1 MTSVRLVFAYG
12 VAGLVALSLSAVHVE
27 AAGPQQPTQAASAQA
42 GSAETAEL
50 VDQYCIRCHNAD
62 RTSGGLALD
71 AMDLSSVSDNVEVWE
86 KAVRKLRARAMPP
99 ANRPRP
105 DEAGYETILAYLE
118 SSLDRV
124 AATDPDPGRTDTFRR
139 LNRTEYQNA
148 IRDLLALDVDVTALL
163 PRDDAAYGFDN
174 VSLAGLSPTLM
185 ERYLS
190 AAQKISRLAVGSEV
204 PAPGSQVIVVPV
216 DLTQEDHFDGLPFGS
231 RGGTVFTHNFPT
243 DGSYTITVRLARNRN
258 ENVEGLTSPHD
269 MEILLDGERLQL
281 FTIVPNR
288 NRLGGYYA
296 DEGVDEGLEVQL
308 PVSAGPHVV
317 GVTFLRRSSAVF
329 ESTRQPYQARFNM
342 DRHPRQQPAVYSVA
356 VAGPFEQFGPGATP
370 SRDRIFT
377 CSPAAPADEAGCASE
392 ILSNLAQ
399 RAYRRPVTQQDL
411 DVLLGFYANASAEG
425 GFEAG
430 IEMALR
436 ALLTS
441 TEFIFRIERDPDGLS
456 SRTAY
461 RISDLEL
468 ASRLSFFIW
477 SSIPDDELLELATS
491 GRLTDPDVL
500 DAQVRRLLADP
511 RAEALTT
518 NFAGQWL
525 HLRNLDAVTPNLRLF
540 PDFDDNLRQGFRR
553 ETEMLFESIHREDR
567 SVLDLINA
575 DYTFLNERLAKHY
588 GVPNVYGDRF
598 RRVSLGPNS
607 PRAGLLG
614 HGSVLTVTS
623 YATRTSP
630 VLRGEW
636 ILDNL
641 LGMPPGDPPPNVPEL
656 EEPPPGQAP
665 GSMRERMI
673 QHRVNPVCATCHE
686 LMDPA
691 GLAMENFDAIGRWR
705 DNSED
710 GSLIDASGSLP
721 GTDGFEGVAGLRQA
735 VLERP
740 DVFVGRMT
748 EKLLTYGLGRG
759 VDYHDAPAVREIVRT
774 AAEDDYSFSSLV
786 LSIVRSAPFQMR
798 RSQ

>member
-1 MTSVRLVFAYG
+1 
-12 VAGLVALSLSAVHVE
+12 
-27 AAGPQQPTQAASAQA
+27 
-42 GSAETAEL
+42 
-50 VDQYCIRCHNAD
+50 
-62 RTSGGLALD
+62 
-71 AMDLSSVSDNVEVWE
+71 
-86 KAVRKLRARAMPP
+86 
-99 ANRPRP
+99 
-105 DEAGYETILAYLE
+105 
-118 SSLDRV
+118 
-124 AATDPDPGRTDTFRR
+124 
-139 LNRTEYQNA
+139 
-148 IRDLLALDVDVTALL
+148 
-163 PRDDAAYGFDN
+163 
-174 VSLAGLSPTLM
+174 
-185 ERYLS
+185 
-190 AAQKISRLAVGSEV
+190 
-204 PAPGSQVIVVPV
+204 
-216 DLTQEDHFDGLPFGS
+216 
-231 RGGTVFTHNFPT
+231 
-243 DGSYTITVRLARNRN
+243 
-258 ENVEGLTSPHD
+258 
-269 MEILLDGERLQL
+269 
-281 FTIVPNR
+281 
-288 NRLGGYYA
+288 
-296 DEGVDEGLEVQL
+296 
-308 PVSAGPHVV
+308 
-317 GVTFLRRSSAVF
+317 
-329 ESTRQPYQARFNM
+329 M

-607 PRAGLLG
+607 PRAVLLG
-614 HGSVLTVTS
+614 HG
-623 YATRTSP
+623 
-630 VLRGEW
+630 
-636 ILDNL
+636 
-641 LGMPPGDPPPNVPEL
+641 
-656 EEPPPGQAP
+656 
-665 GSMRERMI
+665 
-673 QHRVNPVCATCHE
+673 
-686 LMDPA
+686 
-691 GLAMENFDAIGRWR
+691 
-705 DNSED
+705 
-710 GSLIDASGSLP
+710 
-721 GTDGFEGVAGLRQA
+721 
-735 VLERP
+735 
-740 DVFVGRMT
+740 
-748 EKLLTYGLGRG
+748 
-759 VDYHDAPAVREIVRT
+759 
-774 AAEDDYSFSSLV
+774 
-786 LSIVRSAPFQMR
+786 
-798 RSQ
+798 